1 MVDEDSAAVSS
12 EVIDE
17 KIPICG
23 RLGHELVDAARVIGR
38 EEDEDNADPVAVDEE
53 DVDTMRR

>member
-1 MVDEDSAAVSS
+1 MVNEDSAAVSS

-17 KIPICG
+17 KIPIRG

-38 EEDEDNADPVAVDEE
+38 EEDEGNADPVVVDEE
-53 DVDTMRR
+53 GVDTMAR